1 MAFFFSI
8 LIIEGKIRRRER
20 KREREEREKKSDEGL
35 IVSLWASS
43 LGEWLAKLPRL
54 PRRICI
60 FCVMLIT

>member
-1 MAFFFSI
+1 M
-8 LIIEGKIRRRER
+8 
-20 KREREEREKKSDEGL
+20 REREKKKEKRKKSDEGL

-60 FCVMLIT
+60 FSLCL